1 MGRTALAILA
11 FAIALLVLNSLLDS
25 SSDGDSVP
33 ASEQRVAYNHRPTF
47 DVDSPRTPVPQT
59 GIVDLSG
66 NTRYLGEFQGRVL
79 LVNLWATWCAPCRA
93 ELPSLMRLQETL
105 SDDGFQLV
113 MIATD
118 RRGVAVVRP
127 FLEENGFGSFLTY
140 LDPDGEAFMSLGAQ
154 AIPTTILIDRRGRE
168 VGRHRGAV
176 QWDNPTTVDSI
187 RRILRR

>member
-1 MGRTALAILA
+1 MGRTALTILA
-11 FAIALLVLNSLLDS
+11 FAIAVMVLNSLLDS
-25 SSDGDSVP
+25 SSDGDSIPVSQQP
-33 ASEQRVAYNHRPTF
+33 VAYNNRPTF
-47 DVDSPRTPVPQT
+47 DIDSPRIPVPQT

-118 RRGVAVVRP
+118 RRGGAVVRP
-127 FLEENGFGSFLTY
+127 FLEANGFNSFLTY
-140 LDPDGEAFMSLGAQ
+140 LDPDGEAYTSLGAQ

-168 VGRHRGAV
+168 IGRHRGAV
-176 QWDNPTTVDSI
+176 RWDNPTTVANI
-187 RRILRR
+187 RQILRR